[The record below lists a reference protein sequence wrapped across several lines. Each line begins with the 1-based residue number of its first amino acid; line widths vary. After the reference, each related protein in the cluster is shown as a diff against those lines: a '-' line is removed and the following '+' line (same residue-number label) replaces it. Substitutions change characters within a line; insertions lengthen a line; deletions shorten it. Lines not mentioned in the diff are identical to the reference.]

1 MKKLILCI
9 IIIIILFRSERN
21 PKIKPSPYKLQ
32 TESVIIP
39 IKKQKSKEG
48 FGVKLINVYY

>member
-9 IIIIILFRSERN
+9 IIIILSRSERN

>member
-1 MKKLILCI
+1 MKKLTLC